1 MATYAVG
8 DVQGCL
14 APLEQL
20 LERVQFDPDRDRL
33 WVAGDLINRGPD
45 SLGALRLVKN
55 LGASATMVLGNHDLH
70 LLGVVHGA
78 RKQNKK
84 DTLSPILRA
93 VDRGELL
100 DWLRRQPLLHHDPAL
115 GYVMTHAGIPPV
127 WSLAQAQ
134 ARAAEVEAVLRA
146 DDYSEFFAHMYGNDP
161 EGWRDDLTGWDRLR
175 VIVNYFTRMRFCSP
189 SGRLNLKAKEG
200 PESAPPGFA
209 PWFSYP
215 NQLGDQKVLFGH
227 WAALEGKTHNP
238 QIIALDTG
246 CVWGNALTMM
256 RLEDEERF
264 EISCQLQASS
274 GK

>member
-93 VDRGELL
+93 VDRGEFGA
-100 DWLRRQPLLHHDPAL
+100 WLVTQGA
-115 GYVMTHAGIPPV
+115 
-127 WSLAQAQ
+127 
-134 ARAAEVEAVLRA
+134 ARGV
-146 DDYSEFFAHMYGNDP
+146 P
-161 EGWRDDLTGWDRLR
+161 EL
-175 VIVNYFTRMRFCSP
+175 
-189 SGRLNLKAKEG
+189 
-200 PESAPPGFA
+200 PPGVSTS
-209 PWFSYP
+209 PP
-215 NQLGDQKVLFGH
+215 
-227 WAALEGKTHNP
+227 
-238 QIIALDTG
+238 
-246 CVWGNALTMM
+246 
-256 RLEDEERF
+256 
-264 EISCQLQASS
+264 
-274 GK
+274 